1 MRSLRYWLGLP
12 LFNLILL
19 IVCVLSIKLMGCRPN
34 SDAFDTLIEVLQT
47 ILWVVFVWGGILW
60 IPFLTALFFRV
71 DTAFRIPLWGVV
83 AISFMAIL
91 AVSLVAMLCLGAGGT
106 APLLAL
112 PLAAIECAGYS
123 FGLFVVWAVVRLK
136 ERRR

>member
-1 MRSLRYWLGLP
+1 MKSLRYWLGLP
-12 LFNLILL
+12 LFNLMLL
-19 IVCVLSIKLMGCRPN
+19 VVFLLSVRFMDCRVH
-34 SDAFDTLIEVLQT
+34 SQAVDTLDEVLQA

-60 IPFLTALFFRV
+60 IPFLTALFFPV

-91 AVSLVAMLCLGAGGT
+91 AVSFVVMLCLGAWNFGL
-106 APLLAL
+106 LLAL
-112 PLAAIECAGYS
+112 MLAAIECAGYS
-123 FGLFVVWAVVRLK
+123 LGLFAVWAVVRLK

>member
-1 MRSLRYWLGLP
+1 MKSLRYWLGLP

-19 IVCVLSIKLMGCRPN
+19 VVFLLSVGFMDCRVH
-34 SDAFDTLIEVLQT
+34 SQAVDTLDEVLQA

-60 IPFLTALFFRV
+60 IPFLTALFFPV

-91 AVSLVAMLCLGAGGT
+91 AVSFVVMLCLGAWDSGL
-106 APLLAL
+106 LLA
-112 PLAAIECAGYS
+112 PMLAAIECAGYS
-123 FGLFVVWAVVRLK
+123 LGLFAVWAVVRLK